1 MVLCYTL
8 YDHMNGGNSMYW
20 IVTDSA
26 IDMPRQWIDQQE
38 AFRMLDLSYL
48 MDDVSY
54 TSDGT
59 DESIKAIYDAMRDG
73 KMLKTSQVTP
83 EMWETCFRE
92 LLSAGHDI
100 LTIAF
105 SSGLSGTCS
114 AAFMAANEIRSEYPE
129 RKLIVID
136 SLQAS
141 AGEGLMVHYA
151 LQNRDT
157 GMSIDEN
164 ATWIK
169 QNVQNFIAWFTV
181 NDLMHLHRGGRLS
194 AASAIVG
201 SLVRIKPIMRVDAE
215 GKLAVYEKAAGR
227 KRSIRILADKII
239 ADIVNPETQIIH
251 ISHGDCLE
259 EAQTL
264 AAMIREALPVVDV
277 RISYVGSVIGAH
289 TGPGVIAVFCIGNTR
304 TPNK

>member
-1 MVLCYTL
+1 
-8 YDHMNGGNSMYW
+8 MYW

-26 IDMPRQWIDQQE
+26 IDMPRHWIDQQE
-38 AFRMLDLSYL
+38 NFCVLDLSYL

-59 DESIKAIYDAMRDG
+59 DESIKAIYDAMRSG

-83 EMWETCFRE
+83 EMWENCFRE
-92 LLSAGHDI
+92 LLQAGHDV

-114 AAFMAANEIRSEYPE
+114 AAFTAADEVRADYPD
-129 RKLIVID
+129 RKLFVID

-151 LQNRDT
+151 LENRKN
-157 GMSIDEN
+157 GMSIEEN
-164 ATWIK
+164 AAWVQ
-169 QNVQNFIAWFTV
+169 QNVQNFLAWFTV
-181 NDLMHLHRGGRLS
+181 NDLMHLHRGGRVS

-201 SLVRIKPIMRVDAE
+201 SLVHIKPIMHVDAE

-227 KRSIRILADKII
+227 KRSIRILAEKIA
-239 ADIVNPETQIIH
+239 ADIVAPEKQIIH

-259 EAQTL
+259 EAQML
-264 AAMIREALPVVDV
+264 ANLIREALPVIDV

-289 TGPGVIAVFCIGNTR
+289 TGPGVIAIFCMGDTR
-304 TPNK
+304 TPKK

>member
-1 MVLCYTL
+1 
-8 YDHMNGGNSMYW
+8 MYW

-26 IDMPRQWIDQQE
+26 IDMPKAWINQQSQL
-38 AFRMLDLSYL
+38 RILDLSYL

-54 TSDGT
+54 VSDGT
-59 DESIKAIYDAMRDG
+59 EESIKAIYDDMRAG

-83 EMWETCFRE
+83 EMWEECFRS
-92 LLSAGHDI
+92 LLDAGQDVLAI
-100 LTIAF
+100 VF

-114 AAFMAANEIRSEYPE
+114 AAFMAAEEVRVDYPD

-141 AGEGLMVHYA
+141 AGEGLMIHYA
-151 LQNRDT
+151 IENRAN
-157 GMSIDEN
+157 GMSLEEN
-164 ATWIK
+164 AAWIEK
-169 QNVQNFIAWFTV
+169 NVQNFIAWFTV
-181 NDLMHLHRGGRLS
+181 DDLMHLHRGGRVS

-201 SLVRIKPIMRVDAE
+201 SLVRIKPIMRVDE
-215 GKLAVYEKAAGR
+215 NGKLAVYEKAAGR

-239 ADIVNPETQIIH
+239 ADIVHPEGQMIH

-259 EAQTL
+259 EAQLL
-264 AAMIREALPVVDV
+264 ADMIKAAIPVKDV

-289 TGPGVIAVFCIGNTR
+289 TGPGVIAVFCMGDTR
-304 TPNK
+304 MPKK

>member
-1 MVLCYTL
+1 
-8 YDHMNGGNSMYW
+8 MYW

-26 IDMPRQWIDQQE
+26 IDMPRDWIDQQND
-38 AFRMLDLSYL
+38 FQVLDLSYV
-48 MDDVSY
+48 MDDRSY

-59 DESIKAIYDAMRDG
+59 DESIKKIYDAMRSG
-73 KMLKTSQVTP
+73 KMLKTSQVTLD
-83 EMWETCFRE
+83 MWESCFRE
-92 LLSAGHDI
+92 LLSAGHDV

-114 AAFMAANEIRSEYPE
+114 AAFAAADEVRSDYPD

-151 LQNRDT
+151 LQNRSG
-157 GMSIDEN
+157 GMSIEDN
-164 ATWIK
+164 ANWIK
-169 QNVQNFIAWFTV
+169 NNVQNFIAWFTV
-181 NDLMHLHRGGRLS
+181 NDLMHLHRGGRVS

-201 SLVRIKPIMRVDAE
+201 SLVRIKPIMRVDE
-215 GKLAVYEKAAGR
+215 NGKLAVYEKAAGR
-227 KRSIRILADKII
+227 KRSIRILAEKII
-239 ADIVNPETQIIH
+239 ADIVNPEGQVIH

-264 AAMIREALPVVDV
+264 ADMIRDALPVADV

-289 TGPGVIAVFCIGNTR
+289 TGPGVIAVFCMGDSR
-304 TPNK
+304 TPKN

>member
-1 MVLCYTL
+1 
-8 YDHMNGGNSMYW
+8 MYW

-26 IDMPRQWIDQQE
+26 IDMPRRWIDQQE
-38 AFRMLDLSYL
+38 NFRVLDLSYL

-59 DESIKAIYDAMRDG
+59 DESIKAIYDAMRSG

-83 EMWETCFRE
+83 EMWENCFRE
-92 LLSAGHDI
+92 LLQAGHDV

-114 AAFMAANEIRSEYPE
+114 AAFTAADEVRGDFPE

-151 LQNRDT
+151 LQHRAS
-157 GMSIDEN
+157 GMSIEDN
-164 ATWIK
+164 AAWIQ
-169 QNVQNFIAWFTV
+169 QNVQNFLAWFTV
-181 NDLMHLHRGGRLS
+181 NDLMHLHRGGRVS

-201 SLVRIKPIMRVDAE
+201 SLVRIKPIMHVDE
-215 GKLAVYEKAAGR
+215 NGKLAVYEKAAGR
-227 KRSIRILADKII
+227 KRSIRILADKVI
-239 ADIVNPETQIIH
+239 ADIVNPEGQIIH
-251 ISHGDCLE
+251 ISHGDCLD

-264 AAMIREALPVVDV
+264 ADMIREALPVADV

-289 TGPGVIAVFCIGNTR
+289 TGPGVIAIFCMGDTR
-304 TPNK
+304 TPKK

>member
-1 MVLCYTL
+1 
-8 YDHMNGGNSMYW
+8 MYW

-38 AFRMLDLSYL
+38 NFRVLDLSYL

-59 DESIKAIYDAMRDG
+59 DESIKAIYDAMRGG

-83 EMWETCFRE
+83 EMWENCFRE
-92 LLSAGHDI
+92 LLQAGHDV

-114 AAFMAANEIRSEYPE
+114 AAFTAADEVRADYPD
-129 RKLIVID
+129 RKLFVID

-151 LQNRDT
+151 LENRKN
-157 GMSIDEN
+157 GMSIEEN
-164 ATWIK
+164 AAWVQ
-169 QNVQNFIAWFTV
+169 QNVQNFLAWFTV
-181 NDLMHLHRGGRLS
+181 NDLMHLHRGGRVS

-201 SLVRIKPIMRVDAE
+201 SLVHIKPIMHVDAE

-227 KRSIRILADKII
+227 KRSIRILAEKIA
-239 ADIVNPETQIIH
+239 ADIVAPEKQIIH

-259 EAQTL
+259 EAQML
-264 AAMIREALPVVDV
+264 ANLIQEALPVIDV

-289 TGPGVIAVFCIGNTR
+289 TGPGVIAIFCMGDTR
-304 TPNK
+304 TPKK